1 MTDRGVAFLAQSP
14 TPRLARVC
22 LRFTSPGRR
31 AIVRLHRMQET
42 PHATFHFDDC
52 TAPGQAGAPALWRG
66 WAVGRQG
73 AFVTDLRVRIGAAVF
88 PAVFGF
94 PRPDLAQFFREARP
108 FLLAGF
114 EVSIS
119 APAGESRALVEVC
132 TVADGWVPLT
142 AIPLAVPSGAPA
154 PASAAPPPHTIY
166 PHEFA
171 RALRFL
177 LQSSG
182 SASLDR
188 TAAEIV
194 GALPHPSVVRYAPLP
209 FHGHLHQPCLLER
222 AVFGRLIVEGWLF
235 HETAMIRRVAA
246 TVDLQ
251 AWSFLDYGAELAY
264 VADLFPQHASARS
277 SRLHGFVDVPSSLPQ
292 PLTVRI
298 YAELADG
305 SWHLCHVQRNHV
317 LEGETAKQPYGPF
330 RLGRFVAAVLALR
343 RACAARGLRVPF
355 DRGGR
360 DALREV
366 WGEFRA
372 RADRGAYRSPEER
385 LPAPPAAATPRHITL
400 VTHNLNFEGA
410 PLFLLEYATH
420 LASRGSAL
428 QVVSGAEGPLRAR
441 FAALGAAVQVVDV
454 RSLHQAATPRAWR
467 AALAQIG
474 TSLDWNAT
482 DLVVANTLSAHWGVH
497 LAHRANRPSLF
508 YIHESTTPDVFYHGH
523 LPPALLPLVKQSFVL
538 ATHVSFLTDST
549 RRYYRPLLTRPNHS
563 LNPGWIDLG
572 QLNHFRAV
580 QSRAALRAR
589 LSLSDHTRL
598 VINVGTVCD
607 RKGQHLFARAVDLLW
622 RANPNLAASAQFL
635 IVGGRHTAFDRHV
648 ADILAQLH
656 RDNLRVVGET
666 ATPYEFY
673 GAADL
678 FVCSSYE
685 ESFPR
690 VVLEAMGF
698 ALPIVSTDVH
708 GIPEMARTDRE
719 AVLVPSGDPAALAR
733 AMAAALSDPSR
744 AAALGTAAAQRVAAE
759 FDSAHL
765 LPRHAALATRIA
777 AAR

>member
-1 MTDRGVAFLAQSP
+1 
-14 TPRLARVC
+14 
-22 LRFTSPGRR
+22 
-31 AIVRLHRMQET
+31 MQET

-52 TAPGQAGAPALWRG
+52 TAPGEPGASALWSG

-73 AFVTDLRVRIGAAVF
+73 TFVTDLRVRIGAAVF

-94 PRPDLAQFFREARP
+94 PRPDLAQFFREAKP

-119 APAGESRALVEVC
+119 APAGESRALVEIC
-132 TVADGWVPLT
+132 TVDDGWLPLT
-142 AIPLAVPSGAPA
+142 EIPLTVPPGALA
-154 PASAAPPPHTIY
+154 PASAATPHTIY

-235 HETAMIRRVAA
+235 HETATIRRVAA

-264 VADLFPQHASARS
+264 VADLFPQHAAARA

-305 SWHLCHVQRNHV
+305 TWHLCHVQRNHV
-317 LEGETAKQPYGPF
+317 LEGETAKLPYGPF
-330 RLGRFVAAVLALR
+330 RIGRFVAAVLALR
-343 RACAARGLRVPF
+343 RACAARGLRVPL

-360 DALREV
+360 EALREV

-372 RADRGAYRSPEER
+372 RADRGAYR
-385 LPAPPAAATPRHITL
+385 ATDGHAPAATNTATPRRVTL
-400 VTHNLNFEGA
+400 ITHNLNFEGA

-428 QVVSGAEGPLRAR
+428 QVVSGAEGPLRAS
-441 FAALGAAVQVVDV
+441 FTALGAAVQVVDV
-454 RSLHQAATPRAWR
+454 RPLHQARTPRAWR
-467 AALAQIG
+467 AALAQIADA
-474 TSLDWNAT
+474 LDWRTT
-482 DLVVANTLSAHWGVH
+482 DLVVANTLSAYWGIH
-497 LAHRANRPSLF
+497 LAHRAGRRSLF

-523 LPPALLPLVKQSFVL
+523 LSPALLPIVKQAFAV
-538 ATHVSFLTDST
+538 ATHVSFLTDTT
-549 RRYYRPLLTRPNHS
+549 RRYYRPLLTRTNHS
-563 LNPGWIDLG
+563 LNPGWIDLA
-572 QLNHFRAV
+572 QLNRFRDAHT
-580 QSRAALRAR
+580 RATLRER
-589 LSLSDHTRL
+589 LGLPADTRL

-622 RANPNLAASAQFL
+622 RAHPELAASAQFL

-656 RDNLRVVGET
+656 RENLRVVGET
-666 ATPYEFY
+666 ATPYDFY

-698 ALPIVSTDVH
+698 ALPIVSTNVH
-708 GIPEMARTDRE
+708 GIPEMARADRE
-719 AVLVPSGDPAALAR
+719 ALLVPPGDPAALAQ
-733 AMAAALSDPSR
+733 AMATALSDRAR
-744 AAALGTAAAQRVAAE
+744 AAARGAAAAQRVATE
-759 FDSAHL
+759 FDAAHL
-765 LPRHAALATRIA
+765 LPRHAALTARVA

>member
-1 MTDRGVAFLAQSP
+1 
-14 TPRLARVC
+14 
-22 LRFTSPGRR
+22 
-31 AIVRLHRMQET
+31 MQET

-52 TAPGQAGAPALWRG
+52 TAPAQPGAPVLWRG

-73 AFVTDLRVRIGAAVF
+73 AFLTDLRVRIGTTVF

-114 EVSIS
+114 EVSLR
-119 APAGESRALVEVC
+119 APAGESRAIVEVC

-142 AIPLAVPSGAPA
+142 EIPLSVPPGTGGAA
-154 PASAAPPPHTIY
+154 TAATSPHTIY

-177 LQSSG
+177 LQSAG
-182 SASLDR
+182 NASLDR
-188 TAAEIV
+188 AAAGIV
-194 GALPHPSVVRYAPLP
+194 AALPHPSVVRYAPLP

-222 AVFGRLIVEGWLF
+222 AIFGRLIVEGWLF
-235 HETAMIRRVAA
+235 HETAPIRRVAA

-264 VADLFPQHASARS
+264 VADLFPQHASARA

-317 LEGETAKQPYGPF
+317 LEGETAKLPYGPF

-343 RACAARGLRVPF
+343 RACAARGLRVPL

-366 WGEFRA
+366 WNEFRT
-372 RADRGAYRSPEER
+372 RADRGPYCVNEGTPAA
-385 LPAPPAAATPRHITL
+385 PAPAAPRHVTL

-420 LASRGSAL
+420 LASRGCVL
-428 QVVSGAEGPLRAR
+428 QVASGAEGPLRAR
-441 FAALGAAVQVVDV
+441 FAALGAAVQLVDV
-454 RSLHQAATPRAWR
+454 RRLHHARTPRAWR
-467 AALAQIG
+467 AALTPIADA
-474 TSLDWNAT
+474 LDWSAT
-482 DLVVANTLSAHWGVH
+482 DLVVANTLSAYWGIH
-497 LAHRANRPSLF
+497 LAHRAGRPSLF
-508 YIHESTTPDVFYHGH
+508 YIHESTTPDAFYHGH
-523 LPPALLPLVKQSFVL
+523 LPPALLPIVKQAFAV
-538 ATHVSFLTDST
+538 ATHVSFLTDTT
-549 RRYYRPLLTRPNHS
+549 RRYYRPLLTRANHS
-563 LNPGWIDLG
+563 LNPGWIDLA
-572 QLNHFRAV
+572 QLNRFRAAHA
-580 QSRAALRAR
+580 RAALRER
-589 LSLSDHTRL
+589 LGLAPATRL

-622 RANPNLAASAQFL
+622 RAHPELAASAQFL
-635 IVGGRHTAFDRHV
+635 IVGGRHTAFDQHV

-656 RDNLRVVGET
+656 RDNLRIVGET

-698 ALPIVSTDVH
+698 ALPIVSTNVH
-708 GIPEMARTDRE
+708 GIPEMARADRE
-719 AVLVPSGDPAALAR
+719 AILVPPGDPAALAR
-733 AMAAALSDPSR
+733 AMASALSDPSR
-744 AAALGTAAAQRVAAE
+744 AAALGAAAAQRVASE
-759 FDSAHL
+759 FDSARL
-765 LPRHAALATRIA
+765 LPRHAALAA
-777 AAR
+777 SVAAR